1 MTEGGP
7 LHSTYSVMYLMFE
20 QGFKWWNLGVA
31 SAVAFLLFAL
41 VFVATEGLW
50 RLMRAR
56 GMA

>member
-1 MTEGGP
+1 
-7 LHSTYSVMYLMFE
+7 MYLMFE